1 MLRIE
6 LMTWEKAQSI
16 AGPLRFAIF
25 VGEQNVPPGIE
36 LDEKDVDCIH
46 AIAYD
51 EAGKAIGTGRLLP
64 DGHIG
69 RMAVVKEWRRRGV
82 GAAIL
87 EALIEE
93 ARKRGHKEVALS
105 AQLQALSSTA
115 VTASPRKARSTRRP
129 ASFTRKCAG
138 RSSFRPGTRTA
149 ACRLRRLRR

>member
-6 LMTWEKAQSI
+6 LMTWEKAQPI

-69 RMAVVKEWRRRGV
+69 RMAVVKEWRRRGI

-105 AQLQALSSTA
+105 AQLQALEFYRGHGFTA
-115 VTASPRKARSTRRP
+115 EGKVYEEAGILHQKMRRQV
-129 ASFTRKCAG
+129 
-138 RSSFRPGTRTA
+138 
-149 ACRLRRLRR
+149 